1 MTGFFDDLNINK
13 KRYNHIAPGLFIGY
27 NNGIIS
33 ERRSIKSSKEII

>member
-33 ERRSIKSSKEII
+33 ERRSTVPSSRIL